1 MSHYQSCRIHRHI
14 MPNESDPSVRRHRPQ
29 AEGVVRLQDLLDAE
43 QPEPETGDAAP
54 REGVQ
59 EIGGR
64 RDGTEP
70 TRFGDWEK
78 NGRCIDF

>member
-1 MSHYQSCRIHRHI
+1 VTE
-14 MPNESDPSVRRHRPQ
+14 PSDPAVRVYRPPADGAPPAPAS
-29 AEGVVRLQDLLDAE
+29 AEPV
-43 QPEPETGDAAP
+43 P
-54 REGVQ
+54 

-78 NGRCIDF
+78 QGRCVDF